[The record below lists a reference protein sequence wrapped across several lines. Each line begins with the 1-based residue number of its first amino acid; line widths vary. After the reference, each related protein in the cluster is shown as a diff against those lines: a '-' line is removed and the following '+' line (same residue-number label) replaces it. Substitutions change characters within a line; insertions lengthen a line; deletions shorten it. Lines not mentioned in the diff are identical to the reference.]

1 MKLAKVGYF
10 AAISMALGGGCA
22 GFRISV
28 GKMEKSKHPTNKG

>member
-1 MKLAKVGYF
+1 MKLAKAGYF

-28 GKMEKSKHPTNKG
+28 GNMEKLKHAMDKG